1 MKKDALTVVPPRKS
15 TSLSETERQVRDASR
30 ARRDSGKNALRASIV
45 SAAAEVFLEKGYE
58 DFSMRQVAA
67 RIGYSA
73 TTIYHH
79 FLNKEDLL
87 KAVLAMA
94 FTKFDAALLE
104 AVEAETEPSRRMGA
118 LGKAFVRF
126 GVAHPV
132 HYQLMYLHRPN
143 WLEADDGNPAKIAQR
158 SSYGLLLAGVVEAV
172 EKGWLPQADPR
183 VLADWMWATVHGLV
197 MLGITEFRDD
207 PARLEAA
214 MTLFD
219 LAPQNHQPAPCTS
232 RNHQQPSSHGA
243 DS

>member
-1 MKKDALTVVPPRKS
+1 MVVRRNPS
-15 TSLSETERQVRDASR
+15 SLPESERQVRDASR
-30 ARRDSGKNALRASIV
+30 ARRDSEKSALRATIV
-45 SAAAEVFLEKGYE
+45 AAAADVFLEKGVE

-87 KAVLAMA
+87 DAVLDVA
-94 FTKFDAALLE
+94 FSAFEQAILDA
-104 AVEAETEPSRRMGA
+104 VQAEPDLSRRMGA
-118 LGKAFVRF
+118 LGKAYVRF

-132 HYQLMYLHRPN
+132 HYQLMYLRRPSWGAGDAPRAACTAERN
-143 WLEADDGNPAKIAQR
+143 SYMMLYDGVCKAIEN
-158 SSYGLLLAGVVEAV
+158 
-172 EKGWLPQADPR
+172 GWLPAAEPQA
-183 VLADWMWATVHGLV
+183 LTDWMWATVHGLV

-219 LAPQNHQPAPCTS
+219 LPTHPHDPP
-232 RNHQQPSSHGA
+232 PSGS
-243 DS
+243 

>member
-1 MKKDALTVVPPRKS
+1 MA
-15 TSLSETERQVRDASR
+15 
-30 ARRDSGKNALRASIV
+30 
-45 SAAAEVFLEKGYE
+45 AAAEVFLEKGYE

-94 FTKFDAALLE
+94 FTEFDAALLE
-104 AVEAETEPSRRMGA
+104 AVDAEPDPSRRMGA

-132 HYQLMYLHRPN
+132 HYQLMYLHRPQ
-143 WLEADDGNPAKIAQR
+143 WFEADDGNPAKVAQR
-158 SSYGLLLAGVVEAV
+158 SSYGLLLAGVEEAI
-172 EKGWLPQADPR
+172 EKGWLPQADSR
-183 VLADWMWATVHGLV
+183 ALADWMWATVHGLV

-219 LAPQNHQPAPCTS
+219 LTPPQHEPAPCLSST
-232 RNHQQPSSHGA
+232 HPQPSSHGA